1 MEGTGKSGATGAEQ
15 AKAIKSVTIARE
27 ETDEGQSP
35 RAKLIR
41 KDTPHTLTG
50 LPSPSIKTPSLEV
63 KGEGGKQGERERKL
77 KKKDEN

>member
-41 KDTPHTLTG
+41 KDTPYTLTG
-50 LPSPSIKTPSLEV
+50 LAPPSIKTPSLEV
-63 KGEGGKQGERERKL
+63 KGEGGK
-77 KKKDEN
+77 